1 MLTKIMKWSSAA
13 ILLPTLFGQKS
24 EAYLV
29 ALQLVVTAGAVL
41 VVWQGFRS
49 ERQLWAI
56 GFAVIA
62 AVYNPFQP
70 MVFSVDALRL
80 LGVLSMA
87 TFLVS
92 IVVLKPIQKIPI
104 LSVVD

>member
-24 EAYLV
+24 EGYLV

-41 VVWQGFRS
+41 VVWQGFKS
-49 ERQLWAI
+49 KRQLWAI

-70 MVFSVDALRL
+70 MLFSANTLRL
-80 LGVLSMA
+80 FGVLSLA

-92 IVVLKPIQKIPI
+92 IVVLKPSQKVPM
-104 LSVVD
+104 LSVMH